1 MPKLNIED
9 YNIHYE
15 SYGSGEPII
24 FLSGIMMN
32 TISWHPF
39 RKSFNDYNLILVD
52 LIDQGQSSNVNFQYD
67 QNFQVEILYKFI
79 EALNLDKCHI
89 VGISYGGEVAL
100 QFALKHPQKLK
111 SIILSNTTCHSSNIM
126 KDIMEL
132 WDFTASTYDG
142 RMLFKAVMPYI
153 YSHKFYEEN
162 TKWIRKKEELFSIGL
177 NKQWYEAFRRIIK
190 SGLNLNLIKEIENIS
205 LPTMIIGSEYDILTP
220 INYQK
225 LIQEKIKNSRMI
237 VIEEAGHAVMYEKPI
252 EFIAVIKGFLQ
263 SYNEKIKIL

>member
-24 FLSGIMMN
+24 FLSGLMMS

-52 LIDQGQSSNVNFQYD
+52 LIDQGQSSSADFQYD

-79 EALNLDKCHI
+79 KKLNIDKCHI
-89 VGISYGGEVAL
+89 MGISYGGEVAL
-100 QFALKHPQKLK
+100 QFALKYPHKLK
-111 SIILSNTTCHSSNIM
+111 SIILSNTTCHNSNIM
-126 KDIMEL
+126 KDIKEL
-132 WDFTASTYDG
+132 WDFAANTYDG
-142 RMLFKAVMPYI
+142 RILFKATMPYI

-162 TKWIRKKEELFSIGL
+162 MQWLKKKEEAFSMGL
-177 NKQWYEAFRRIIK
+177 TKQWYDSFRMLIK
-190 SGLNLNLIKEIENIS
+190 SGANLNLVEEIKNIS

-225 LIQEKIKNSRMI
+225 LIKERIKNSRMA
-237 VIEEAGHAVMYEKPI
+237 VIEEAGHAVIYEKPV
-252 EFIAVIKGFLQ
+252 EFIAAIKGFLQ
-263 SYNEKIKIL
+263 TYNQKIKIL